1 MKEETPLINR
11 TVMSKLRE
19 KMKISSAAIYLRIQK
34 IQEEYLATR
43 EDAANLLAAEVGIPV
58 YAILSEPEL
67 RRIRELQYIRKATPL
82 RKTRKKVQ
90 KEAEGAK
97 TEEPQITPKKVY
109 DILKFHPRI
118 VKASRSLFRSG
129 HYPEAILNA
138 FRCIEIF
145 AKEKSG
151 LKKRGVD
158 LMHKAFNEKNPAI
171 KLNRMQEDFEIDEQA
186 GFRFIYAGA
195 MMGIRNPKAHAEVQ
209 QRDPYRTLEYISL
222 ASLLAKRLE
231 EGEKVE

>member
-1 MKEETPLINR
+1 
-11 TVMSKLRE
+11 MSELGR
-19 KMKISSAAIYLRIQK
+19 KMKISPAAIYFRIQK
-34 IQEEYLATR
+34 IQEECLTTR

-58 YAILSEPEL
+58 YDILSEPEL
-67 RRIRELQYIRKATPL
+67 RRVRELQNIRRATPL
-82 RKTRKKVQ
+82 RKTRKQV
-90 KEAEGAK
+90 KEETEETK
-97 TEEPQITPKKVY
+97 TEESQITPKKLY
-109 DILKFHPRI
+109 DLLKFHPRI

-138 FRCIEIF
+138 YKCIEIF

-151 LKKRGVD
+151 LKGRGVD
-158 LMHKAFNEKNPAI
+158 LMHRVFNEKNPSI
-171 KLNRMQEDFEIDEQA
+171 KLNRMQEDFEIDEQT

-209 QRDPYRTLEYISL
+209 QKDPYRTLEYISL

-231 EGEKVE
+231 EGKKI

>member
-1 MKEETPLINR
+1 
-11 TVMSKLRE
+11 MSELHKKL
-19 KMKISSAAIYLRIQK
+19 KISSTAIYLRIQK
-34 IQEEYLATR
+34 IQEECLTTR

-58 YAILSEPEL
+58 YDILSEPEL
-67 RRIRELQYIRKATPL
+67 RRIRDLQNARRATPL
-82 RKTRKKVQ
+82 RKTRKQ
-90 KEAEGAK
+90 IREETKETK
-97 TEEPQITPKKVY
+97 TEELQITPKKLY
-109 DILKFHPRI
+109 DLLKFHPRI

-138 FRCIEIF
+138 FKCIEIF

-151 LKKRGVD
+151 LKGRGVD
-158 LMHKAFNEKNPAI
+158 LMHRVFNEKNPLI
-171 KLNRMQEDFEIDEQA
+171 KLNRMQEDFEIDEQT

-209 QRDPYRTLEYISL
+209 QRDPYKTLEYISL

-231 EGEKVE
+231 EGEKV

>member
-1 MKEETPLINR
+1 
-11 TVMSKLRE
+11 
-19 KMKISSAAIYLRIQK
+19 MKISPAAIYFRIQK
-34 IQEEYLATR
+34 IQEECLTTR

-58 YAILSEPEL
+58 YDILSEPEL
-67 RRIRELQYIRKATPL
+67 RRIRDLQNIRRAAPL
-82 RKTRKKVQ
+82 RKTRKEVK
-90 KEAEGAK
+90 KETKETK
-97 TEEPQITPKKVY
+97 TEELQITPKKLY
-109 DILKFHPRI
+109 DLLKFHPRI

-151 LKKRGVD
+151 LKGRGVG
-158 LMHKAFNEKNPAI
+158 LMHRVFNEKKPSI

-209 QRDPYRTLEYISL
+209 QKDPYRTLEYISL

-231 EGEKVE
+231 EGEKVNE